1 MTDPDYEYEE
11 ELTFDVS
18 EIKPRVAAPFSVD
31 NVYDIKDYLGTPVD
45 QAFLGT
51 CTGGR
56 LEDIAVAAKI
66 LKGKKI
72 HKNTRMLVVPASM
85 ETQMEAIRLGY
96 MQDLLEAGCTF
107 VTPGCAACLGTH
119 EGLIAEGETCITSS
133 SRNFP
138 GRMGHKQGKIFL
150 ASPATVA
157 ASALHGVITDPTPY
171 LK

>member
-1 MTDPDYEYEE
+1 M
-11 ELTFDVS
+11 
-18 EIKPRVAAPFSVD
+18 
-31 NVYDIKDYLGTPVD
+31 
-45 QAFLGT
+45 GT

-85 ETQMEAIRLGY
+85 ATQIEAIRLGY
-96 MQDLLEAGCTF
+96 MSDLIDAGCTF

-138 GRMGHKQGKIFL
+138 GRMGHNKGKIFL

-157 ASALHGVITDPTPY
+157 ASALNGVITDPTPY